1 MKDEKKKS
9 HKSAEKPKDL
19 KSLSDEE
26 LKQVRGGS
34 LNTYV
39 SKVVGEKQGTVK
51 GS

>member
-1 MKDEKKKS
+1 MKDGKKKS
-9 HKSAEKPKDL
+9 TKSAEKPKDL

-34 LNTYV
+34 LNAYV
-39 SKVVGEKQGTVK
+39 SKLVGEKQGTIK